1 MKKKTQREIK
11 VEVKI
16 YIGKTEEKTNEK
28 NRKVYAW
35 KGENGTYFRIKFE
48 LYNKTN
54 SITSIISG
62 RIEPGYAVLL
72 LTTAILAGS

>member
-1 MKKKTQREIK
+1 MAKQKK
-11 VEVKI
+11 
-16 YIGKTEEKTNEK
+16 KTNEK

-35 KGENGTYFRIKFE
+35 KGENGTYIRIKFE

-62 RIEPGYAVLL
+62 RIEP
-72 LTTAILAGS
+72 TTAILAGC